1 MHNFSRILNEEL
13 IAALGCTEPIA
24 VALAGARA
32 REVLGSMPVK
42 VDAYCSGNII
52 KNVMGVTVPNSNG
65 MKGIDSAVALGI
77 VGGHSDRGLEV
88 LSQMTQENIEEARKM
103 IEEGIIAV
111 HLKEEVPTLNIEIHI
126 ADQAGNQVIVEIMNQ
141 HNNIVR
147 ISYNDQDFL
156 EAQVLGNEA
165 PKDFYEGLSMDSI
178 LDYATEVDLA
188 EVSDAIKNQMKLNK
202 AIAETGS
209 TEDFGSSIGKILL
222 AGSDDV
228 KTRARAMAAAGSD
241 ARMSGCSKPVVIN
254 AGSGNQGITCSLP
267 VMEYAKDLQASEEQ
281 TIRALIVSN
290 LTALHIKRYIGRLSA
305 FCGVTSAGAAAGAG
319 IAYLHEPS
327 NRELVYQTVGNAL
340 MIDSGMVCDGA
351 KPSCAA
357 KVATA
362 VDAGIIGF
370 EMARSKRSFDPGEG
384 LLKKDIEDTI
394 KSIGRLASV
403 GMKDTDIVVL
413 NIMLNKPS
421 IKAETKAENK

>member
-1 MHNFSRILNEEL
+1 MHNFSKILNEEL

-32 REVLGSMPVK
+32 REVLGVFPVK

-77 VGGHSDRGLEV
+77 VGGKPELGLEV
-88 LSQMTQENIEEARKM
+88 LSQMTEQEIEKARQM
-103 IEEGIIAV
+103 IRQGVIEV
-111 HLKEEVPTLNIEIHI
+111 HLKEDVPTLDIEIHMS
-126 ADQAGNQVIVEIMNQ
+126 DQAGNQVLVEIMNK

-147 ISYNDQDFL
+147 ISYNDQNFL
-156 EAQVLGNEA
+156 EAQVMGQEA

-178 LDYATEVDLA
+178 LDYADSVDLS

-202 AIAETGS
+202 AISEAGLKE
-209 TEDFGSSIGKILL
+209 EFGSSIGKILL
-222 AGSDDV
+222 TGNQDI

-267 VMEYAKDLQASEEQ
+267 VMEYAQEWEASEEQ
-281 TIRALIVSN
+281 TIRALIISN
-290 LTALHIKRYIGRLSA
+290 LTAVHIKRYIGRLSA
-305 FCGVTSAGAAAGAG
+305 FCGVTSAGAAAAAG
-319 IAYLHEPS
+319 IAYLYEPN
-327 NRELVYQTVGNAL
+327 NRELIYQTVGNAL
-340 MIDSGMVCDGA
+340 MINSGMVCDGA

-357 KVATA
+357 KIASA
-362 VDAGIIGF
+362 VDSGILGF
-370 EMARSKRSFDPGEG
+370 EMAKSHRSFDPGAG
-384 LLKKDIEDTI
+384 LLKEDIEDTI

-403 GMKDTDIVVL
+403 GMKDTDVEVL
-413 NIMLNKPS
+413 NIMLNKP
-421 IKAETKAENK
+421 TTR